1 VSAASASAATLAP
14 SARASSPGA
23 ALREAWRGFRVL
35 MSFSFTVAPREA
47 TLFLLCACV
56 IALGGPAGALGAKL
70 LVDAVQQG
78 HLSAALRA
86 GALLSLVAG
95 VMLINTLY
103 YLDFLFAVAEKAGL
117 EANRRLMRLIGGV
130 PGLAHHELPEYLKEL
145 DTLRDQRGGLAWMTN
160 ATAGVVRVTVGLAA
174 SVALLTT
181 LHPALLLL
189 PLFGFGSFWAGRR
202 AQALQHDAAEAT
214 AEAER
219 RRRHLFELGTSAAAG
234 KELRVFGLPAELIAR
249 HHQSAE
255 AVIRR
260 RDRADW
266 QGAGLS
272 LLGALLFLIGYLGAI
287 ALVLWQA
294 LQGQATAGDVV
305 LTVGLAAGMGGVVNT
320 AVGYGTSFLFY
331 LRVARRYLWLADYSA
346 GQQRALAAAPGGQ
359 GPASPPQRL
368 SRGIELRD
376 VTFRYP
382 GSPSA
387 PSGPSDPASGAAR
400 PILDRVSLSL
410 PAGSVVALVGENG
423 AGKTTLVKLLCR
435 FYEPDAGE
443 ILLDGTD
450 LRRIPVEDW
459 RQRTSA
465 TFQDFVRFELL
476 AREAVGVGDLP
487 HIEDPPAVEAALVRA
502 AAEDVPLALP
512 RGLETQ
518 LGKAWEGGAELSGGQ
533 WQKLALGR
541 GMMRS
546 RPLLVVFDEP
556 TSALDPQTEH
566 ALFERIAAAA
576 RGGGN
581 ASGTVTVLVSHRFST
596 VRMADKIVVLGD
608 GRIREEGT
616 HQELLRQGGPYAE
629 LYRLQSRAYR

>member
-1 VSAASASAATLAP
+1 
-14 SARASSPGA
+14 
-23 ALREAWRGFRVL
+23 
-35 MSFSFTVAPREA
+35 MSFSFTSAPREA

-56 IALGGPAGALGAKL
+56 MALGGPAGALGAKL
-70 LVDAVQQG
+70 LVDAVQQAD
-78 HLSAALRA
+78 LPAALRA

-95 VMLINTLY
+95 VMLVNTLY

-117 EANRRLMRLIGGV
+117 EANRSLMRLIGGV

-145 DTLRDQRGGLAWMTN
+145 DTLREQRGGLAWMTN

-174 SVALLTT
+174 SVALLAT
-181 LHPALLLL
+181 LHPVLLLL
-189 PLFGFGSFWAGRR
+189 PLFGFGSFWAGKK
-202 AQALQHDAAEAT
+202 AQALRHDAAEAT

-234 KELRVFGLPAELIAR
+234 KELRVFGLPGELIAR
-249 HHQSAE
+249 HHESAE
-255 AVIRR
+255 EVIRR

-272 LLGALLFLIGYLGAI
+272 LLGALLFLTGYLGAV

-320 AVGYGTSFLFY
+320 AVAYGTSFLFN
-331 LRVARRYLWLADYSA
+331 LRVARRYLWLADYA
-346 GQQRALAAAPGGQ
+346 AHQHRALAGETGGA
-359 GPASPPQRL
+359 GPAPLPERL
-368 SRGIELRD
+368 ARGIEIRD

-382 GSPSA
+382 GA
-387 PSGPSDPASGAAR
+387 DGPGQGR
-400 PILDRVSLSL
+400 PILDRVSLDL

-435 FYEPDAGE
+435 FYEPDEGQ
-443 ILLDGTD
+443 ILVDGTP
-450 LRRIPVEDW
+450 LRRFPVEAW
-459 RQRTSA
+459 RARTSA
-465 TFQDFVRFELL
+465 AFQDFARFELL
-476 AREAVGVGDLP
+476 ARESVGVGDLT
-487 HIEDPPAVEAALVRA
+487 HIEDPPIVAAALVRA
-502 AAEDVPLALP
+502 AADDVPRALP

-541 GMMRS
+541 GMMRP
-546 RPLLVVFDEP
+546 RPLVVVFDEP

-566 ALFERIAAAA
+566 ALFERVAAAA

-581 ASGTVTVLVSHRFST
+581 AAGTVTILVSHRFST

-616 HQELLRQGGPYAE
+616 HQELLRRDGTYAE
-629 LYRLQSRAYR
+629 LFRLQARAYR